1 MNRNAGIAVGVLVL
15 AGVAGLLPQALQ
27 QPRPLTDLVPA
38 GPLLYVEAKDF
49 ASLVKDW
56 NGSAEK
62 KTWLASDN
70 YRVFAQSR
78 LFLRLQD
85 AQQEFSAAAGFGPDM
100 SLVDAVAGTNSVLAL
115 YDIGSLEF
123 LYITRMPSARA
134 YETML
139 WQARAKFQPRK
150 SAGIDYYVRQEQRR
164 LAAFAVTNDLLLIAT
179 EEQAIASALALI
191 AGQSP
196 PAMKQEPWFQHATAA
211 QSRPGEIRMGLNF
224 ERVAKTPYF
233 RSYWIQR
240 NTRELAQF
248 TAVISDL
255 DRSQT
260 EYRERRALLRSEP
273 AIDMRAS
280 EAAVGEI
287 ARFVPAD
294 AGLFRAWAK
303 PDIASALAL
312 IGQKIVQPRVDSAE
326 ERYRRAP
333 AEGNIDATLGSE
345 EDVETRIDEPPVV
358 DDASNIDLQP
368 LRAVLEKNSVEAMLQ
383 VEGAK
388 ASSDGVFVITPRA
401 IALLGARP
409 WDVAAARTALESL
422 ARPNRVWVTTADR
435 ALIISTSEDLMT
447 AMAGRP
453 GSTGVIP
460 GAHYAMRFLHARE
473 LPRFQRMMTL
483 IDYPSLRG
491 SVDAREPLFF
501 SENIASLGRTLSR
514 VDSVFLESHDD
525 GNIVTQ
531 QVVYKLQ

>member
-1 MNRNAGIAVGVLVL
+1 MNRNAGISVGVLVL
-15 AGVAGLLPQALQ
+15 AGVAVLLPQALQ

-38 GPLLYVEAKDF
+38 GALLYVEAKDF

-62 KTWLASDN
+62 STWLASDN
-70 YRVFAQSR
+70 YQAFSRSR
-78 LFLRLQD
+78 LFLRFHD
-85 AQQEFSAAAGFGPDM
+85 AQQEFGAVAGFAPDM
-100 SLVDAVAGTNSVLAL
+100 SLVDAVAGTNSLLAL
-115 YDIGSLEF
+115 YDIGSLDF
-123 LYITRMPSARA
+123 LYITRLPSARA

-150 SAGIDYYVRQEQRR
+150 SAGIDYYVRQEQSRV
-164 LAAFAVTNDLLLIAT
+164 AAFAVTTDLLLIAT
-179 EEQAIASALALI
+179 GEQSIASALALI
-191 AGQSP
+191 AGESR

-211 QSRPGEIRMGLNF
+211 QATPGDLRMELNF
-224 ERVAKTPYF
+224 AKVAKTQYF

-240 NTRELAQF
+240 NTRELMQF
-248 TAVISDL
+248 SAIVSDL

-260 EYRERRALLRSEP
+260 LYRERRVLLRSEP
-273 AIDMRAS
+273 AADMRTS
-280 EAAVGEI
+280 ETAVGEI
-287 ARFVPAD
+287 GPFVPAD

-303 PDIASALAL
+303 PDIAGALAL
-312 IGQKIVQPRVDSAE
+312 IAQKIILPRVDSRE
-326 ERYRRAP
+326 DLYRRAP
-333 AEGNIDATLGSE
+333 AEGNADAMLGSE
-345 EDVETRIDEPPVV
+345 EDLETRIDEPPVV

-368 LRAVLEKNSVEAMLQ
+368 LRTVLEGNTVEAMLQ

-409 WDVAAARTALESL
+409 WDVAAARAAMESIMFKMD
-422 ARPNRVWVTTADR
+422 RVWVTTADR
-435 ALIISTSEDLMT
+435 LLILSTSEDLMK

-453 GSTGVIP
+453 AAAIP
-460 GAHYAMRFLHARE
+460 PAHYAMRFLHARE

-491 SVDAREPLFF
+491 AGDAREPLFF
-501 SENIASLGRTLSR
+501 SENIASLGRALGR

-525 GNIVTQ
+525 GNRVTQ